1 MKNQLNSKYSNYLQE
16 NITLYIFTIVLFIM
30 GIVLGSYL
38 IYSLSGSQ
46 KQEILS
52 TLNLFFSDIN
62 NLELNTQIAFREILY
77 ENIKYLLIIWFL
89 GLSIVGMPL
98 IFIIIYL
105 KGLVVGFT
113 ISFFIFEMNWR
124 GLLVAIIVIIPQNI
138 LIVPV
143 LIIAGVS
150 GVRFSISL
158 IKSRKDKNFSYL
170 HSFKTYLLISLMLVG
185 ILVIA
190 SSFEAF
196 VSPSLMRGVGAW
208 LN

>member
-1 MKNQLNSKYSNYLQE
+1 MKNQLNSKYTNYLQE